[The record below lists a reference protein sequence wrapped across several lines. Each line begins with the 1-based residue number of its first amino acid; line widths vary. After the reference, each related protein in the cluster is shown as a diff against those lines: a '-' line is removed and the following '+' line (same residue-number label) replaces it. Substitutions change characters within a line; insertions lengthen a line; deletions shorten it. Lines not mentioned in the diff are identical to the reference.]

1 MANKKKQRK
10 NTKRPANGPRPG
22 ATSKP
27 DAAPAK
33 KGVTAPKGAPTA
45 KRGTKNEVA
54 KDRASWAVL
63 YAGIAVVVIVIG
75 FAVFSAVRE
84 SRAESVPTS
93 SSSSSP
99 RTLRIRDAHTATAR

>member
-1 MANKKKQRK
+1 MANEKKQRK
-10 NTKRPANGPRPG
+10 NTKRPASGPRPD

-27 DAAPAK
+27 AAAPAK

-63 YAGIAVVVIVIG
+63 YAGIAVVVG
-75 FAVFSAVRE
+75 MWFYEDSYVR
-84 SRAESVPTS
+84 AGQSVPLS
-93 SSSSSP
+93 
-99 RTLRIRDAHTATAR
+99 